1 MGGLLRFRLSEVDD
15 GLKNSGRHESEIGPS
30 TKMAKSEKGKS
41 GCDCHVAKGK
51 TTVSLRS
58 VGKASVNKKQPGAHE
73 AASTFGEESTVDT
86 KRLLGAY
93 YTPDALAS
101 VLAKWALVSERGT
114 VLDPSFGGC
123 AFLSA
128 AARIL
133 ADKGAP
139 EPSRLVFGVDV
150 DPSCLEHVRRS
161 ENLVEENCIVRDF
174 LTLSPEDI
182 PGAPFRAVIGN
193 PPYVRHHWFN
203 GTTREAAR
211 AAMNEAGLVL
221 PASASAWAYFLVHAL
236 RFLADGGRLAMLVPE
251 AILQA
256 DYAAV
261 VRNLLASRFGNVCLV
276 HIRDRLFEDTDEAV
290 VAVAASEYGQKGSL
304 RVEAVERAEDL
315 ATILN
320 APKGGS
326 SASHVTTEKGR
337 RTDSAIL
344 EQIGE
349 LEQHA
354 VVRRFSDLATVR
366 IGLVTG
372 ANKHFIRDVQDLKRL
387 GVPRRAWVQ
396 LVPRSRWLLGLKFT
410 EEDLQ
415 ELVDAGQRAIL
426 VWPTP
431 AYENVPGVQR
441 WISEGLEAGMHQRF
455 KCSIRDPW
463 FRVILPP
470 VPDAFATCARL
481 GAPMLVLNQ
490 AGCHCSNALHAIY
503 WHRGSDASPLAIAVG
518 FLTSLVSIW
527 GEFHGRRYGGGVLKI
542 EPGALSRMPVPVV
555 QGAEDAFDDLNDLLR
570 SRREDEARALADVIV
585 LRDGLGLSEKD
596 VSRLQRARAQLMCQ
610 RLPARDRSNRG

>member
-1 MGGLLRFRLSEVDD
+1 M
-15 GLKNSGRHESEIGPS
+15 
-30 TKMAKSEKGKS
+30 
-41 GCDCHVAKGK
+41 
-51 TTVSLRS
+51 SLRS
-58 VGKASVNKKQPGAHE
+58 VGQAVVKKEQRDAQGAT
-73 AASTFGEESTVDT
+73 STVVEGPTVDT

-93 YTPDALAS
+93 YTPDAPAS
-101 VLAKWALVSERGT
+101 VLAKWALASGRGT

-133 ADKGAP
+133 ADKGVP
-139 EPSRLVFGVDV
+139 EPGRLVYGVDV

-161 ENLVEENCIVRDF
+161 GNLFEENCIVRDF

-182 PGAPFRAVIGN
+182 PGALFRAVIGN

-211 AAMNEAGLVL
+211 AAMNDAGLVL
-221 PASASAWAYFLVHAL
+221 PATASAWAYFLVHAL
-236 RFLADGGRLAMLVPE
+236 SFLADGGRLAMLVPE

-261 VRNLLASRFGNVCLV
+261 VRNLLASRFGHVRLV

-290 VAVAASEYGQKGSL
+290 VVVAASEYGNQGSL

-315 ATILN
+315 VTILN
-320 APKGGS
+320 APTGGS
-326 SASHVTTEKGR
+326 VTSHVTTEKGR
-337 RTDSAIL
+337 RTDSAIVQL
-344 EQIGE
+344 VGE
-349 LEQHA
+349 LEQQT
-354 VVRRFSDLATVR
+354 VVRKVSDLATVR
-366 IGLVTG
+366 IGVVTG

-396 LVPRSRWLLGLKFT
+396 LVPRTRWLSGLNFT
-410 EEDLQ
+410 NEDLQ
-415 ELVDAGQRAIL
+415 DLVDAGRRAIL
-426 VWPTP
+426 VRPTP

-441 WISEGLEAGMHQRF
+441 WISQGIEAGMHQRF

-463 FRVILPP
+463 FRVALPP
-470 VPDAFATCARL
+470 VPGAFATCARM

-490 AGCHCSNALHAIY
+490 AGCRCANALHAIY
-503 WHRGSDASPLAIAVG
+503 WHRGIDASPLAIAVG
-518 FLTSLVSIW
+518 FLTSVVRIW
-527 GEFHGRRYGGGVLKI
+527 SEFHGRRYGGGVLKI
-542 EPGALSRMPVPVV
+542 EPGTLNRMPVPVL
-555 QGAEDAFDDLNDLLR
+555 QGAEDAFDDLNELIR
-570 SRREDEARALADVIV
+570 TRREDEARALADDIV
-585 LRDGLGLSEKD
+585 LRDGLGLSKKD
-596 VSRLQRARAQLMCQ
+596 VSRLQRAGAQLMSQ